1 MFGQSAQ
8 QPATGGGLFGGGGGL
23 FGVNNQTQNQQQQQ
37 QQQSQQQPQ
46 STGFGL
52 FGAPKP
58 ATAPTNTGGGLF
70 GSTFGQPAQNQTQT
84 NTNPLF
90 GSTLGQPPN
99 NQQNTNAFG
108 SGGLFGAKPAAP
120 LGAAPSMGQ
129 QAGGSLF
136 GNTFGQT
143 TNMNTS
149 TLGQSAQPHLTA
161 SIAQPVSTTLPIFSM
176 LPPGPRSIPLDQP
189 KKKTNYFS
197 DIPTRSPL
205 PRLGLGYTPA
215 MSKLRGYSST
225 SQAPGP
231 NGASTNVLFGPS
243 KPNALSLSKTA
254 NGKSTLGP
262 ESFLTGGSPSPALGT
277 GARKSVK
284 KLILD
289 KRVEPAD
296 LLNKSSVYN
305 ASRIT
310 FSPALSVAAREKDA
324 AAAANRAS
332 PAPRPHDSP
341 SPAPQRDRSHNHF
354 TAQAAITTGSNGASP
369 QDDGIA
375 ELQEGDYWVAPDL
388 ATLRRMSHEELV
400 SVKGLAVGRK
410 GYGMITFLDPVDL
423 TNVPRLSGLLGELV
437 RFDDKEC
444 SVYPDSDD
452 AEKPPP
458 GSGLNVKARIELYRC
473 WALDKATREPI
484 KDEKNPHAVRHFKRL
499 KNMKH
504 THFGGFDIEEG
515 KWTFTVDHF

>member
-37 QQQSQQQPQ
+37 QQQPQQQQQ

-70 GSTFGQPAQNQTQT
+70 GGTFGQPAHNQTQT